1 MRTEKERE
9 SYFITGR
16 LRGRGSIG
24 RGDNLRRGG
33 GTREGFPVRG
43 GEKGALITGRCFASP
58 AEKQRTLNRV
68 TTSGARVAA
77 REREGGGGGRER
89 RKEDISL
96 LDAELRRVSLRR
108 IIAAIDS
115 RAVTITALSALQIRG
130 THQRVSYRR
139 YASG

>member
-24 RGDNLRRGG
+24 RGDNLRSGE
-33 GTREGFPVRG
+33 GTREGLPVRG
-43 GEKGALITGRCFASP
+43 GEKGALITRRCFAP
-58 AEKQRTLNRV
+58 PVEKQRALNRV

-77 REREGGGGGRER
+77 RERERGGGEEER
-89 RKEDISL
+89 RYFPS
-96 LDAELRRVSLRR
+96 RCRVATRLPQWR